1 MQVGT
6 GIAKSQVMIL
16 RIVLFASLVL
26 APALTRAD
34 DEQLATLKVGQQIY
48 TNVKVTSVTATDVY
62 FSHSRGMGNAKL
74 KDLDAAMQ
82 KHFHFD
88 PAKASAK
95 QAEQAHA
102 NAVYSK
108 AAREAPVPKVQPAN
122 AAPPRPEAM
131 PEADRIPEHPIYA
144 KSFLNQRAPDLTVE
158 KWLTEAPD
166 THGKFVLVDFWATWC
181 GPCRRSIPIL
191 NGIHARFKDRVVV
204 IGISDETEQAV
215 RRMSEPKIDYA
226 VGIDTK
232 ATTSNTIEVKGIP
245 HAMLIDP
252 KGIVRFE
259 GMPHYLNE
267 RSLAQ
272 LIAKYS
278 E

>member
-1 MQVGT
+1 
-6 GIAKSQVMIL
+6 MIL
-16 RIVLFASLVL
+16 RIALFASLLLAAGVL
-26 APALTRAD
+26 KAD
-34 DEQLATLKVGQQIY
+34 DEQLATLKVGKQVY
-48 TNVKVTSVTATDVY
+48 TNVKVTSVTATDIY

-88 PAKASAK
+88 PAKAAAK
-95 QAEQAHA
+95 QAEQAQA
-102 NAVYSK
+102 NALYSK
-108 AAREAPVPKVQPAN
+108 AAREAPVPKAQPASTSSS
-122 AAPPRPEAM
+122 RQEAS
-131 PEADRIPEHPIYA
+131 PEADGIPEHPLYA
-144 KSFLNQRAPDLTVE
+144 KSFLSQRAPDLTVE
-158 KWLTEAPD
+158 KWLTDAPD

-232 ATTSNTIEVKGIP
+232 ATTSKTIEVSGIP

-252 KGIVRFE
+252 NGIVRFE

-267 RSLAQ
+267 RGLAS